1 MVMAIHTP
9 KNPRW
14 NHRPSTYDSATR
26 HTHIDTMLTPIVN
39 FASPAARRAF
49 GSAKLGGHQ
58 SVHTQL

>member
-9 KNPRW
+9 KNPRL

-26 HTHIDTMLTPIVN
+26 HTHIDTMLTTIVN